1 MHGKTYFQI
10 IWRRDSLPKIRMSSI
25 IKAEN
30 LCFTYPAA
38 EGEAPTEA
46 LRDVSFEIEEGS
58 FVAILGHNGSG
69 KSTLAKLLCMINAPD
84 SGNLWILGK
93 NMTAEDVTE
102 NDIMAARRDIGM
114 VFQNPD
120 NQIVATIIEED
131 VAFGCEN
138 LGIPSEEIR
147 VRVDRALEAV
157 GMTRYARHPSY
168 SLSGGQKQRVAIAG
182 VIAMDRRCII
192 FDESTAM
199 LDPMGRREVMQ
210 IIEKLN
216 KEEGITVITITH
228 YMNEA
233 ALADRIIVMNGGEII
248 GDGTPSEVFSDPE
261 KMWEAGLDVPQTTE
275 LLYKMRK
282 AGLDV
287 PLDVFD
293 PAECAAVI
301 AKAIRAKEG
310 V

>member
-1 MHGKTYFQI
+1 MIYPPEGGQIFLYGKDMTGPEI
-10 IWRRDSLPKIRMSSI
+10 
-25 IKAEN
+25 
-30 LCFTYPAA
+30 
-38 EGEAPTEA
+38 TE
-46 LRDVSFEIEEGS
+46 R
-58 FVAILGHNGSG
+58 
-69 KSTLAKLLCMINAPD
+69 
-84 SGNLWILGK
+84 
-93 NMTAEDVTE
+93 
-102 NDIMAARRDIGM
+102 DIMNARREIGM

-120 NQIVATIIEED
+120 NQIVATVVEED

-138 LGIPSEEIR
+138 LGIPSDQIR
-147 VRVDRALEAV
+147 CRVDEALDIV
-157 GMTRYARHPSY
+157 GMRKYARHAPHK
-168 SLSGGQKQRVAIAG
+168 LSGGQKQRVAIAG
-182 VIAMDRRCII
+182 TIAMKRKIVI

-199 LDPMGRREVMQ
+199 LDPLGRKEVMDTVLR
-210 IIEKLN
+210 LN
-216 KEEGITVITITH
+216 REDGITVLMITH

>member
-1 MHGKTYFQI
+1 M
-10 IWRRDSLPKIRMSSI
+10 SI
-25 IKAEN
+25 IETRD
-30 LCFTYPAA
+30 LSFRYDE
-38 EGEAPTEA
+38 EGGLA
-46 LRDVSFEIEEGS
+46 LDGVNIAIEEGS
-58 FVAILGHNGSG
+58 FTAVLGHNGSG
-69 KSTLAKLLCMINAPD
+69 KSTLAKHLNAILLP
-84 SGNLWILGK
+84 SGGTVYVGGMDTREEDKLFSIRE
-93 NMTAEDVTE
+93 TA
-102 NDIMAARRDIGM
+102 GM

-120 NQIVATIIEED
+120 NQIVATIVEED

-138 LGIPSEEIR
+138 LGIPSAEIR
-147 VRVDRALEAV
+147 RRVDEALEAV
-157 GMTRYARHPSY
+157 GMTKYARHQSY
-168 SLSGGQKQRVAIAG
+168 ALSGGQKQRIAIAG
-182 VIAMDRRCII
+182 TIAMRRKCII

-216 KEEGITVITITH
+216 REEGITVITITH

-233 ALADRIIVMNGGEII
+233 ALADRIIVMNDGKII

-261 KMWEAGLDVPQTTE
+261 KMWNAGLDVPQTTE
-275 LLYKMRK
+275 LLYKLRK

-293 PAECAAVI
+293 PVECAAVI
-301 AKAIRAKEG
+301 QKAMDRAVRQKER

>member
-1 MHGKTYFQI
+1 MKNI
-10 IWRRDSLPKIRMSSI
+10 IEAR
-25 IKAEN
+25 N
-30 LCFTYPAA
+30 LTFSYPAD
-38 EGEAPTEA
+38 EGQPAHQV
-46 LRDVSFEIEEGS
+46 LKGVSFDIEEGS
-58 FVAILGHNGSG
+58 YVAILGHNGSG
-69 KSTLAKLLCMINAPD
+69 KSTLAKLLCMINSPD
-84 SGNLWILGK
+84 SGSLTVMGRD
-93 NMTAEDVTE
+93 MTSPDLTYEE
-102 NDIMAARRDIGM
+102 IMEARRDVGM

-120 NQIVATIIEED
+120 NQIVATIVEED

-138 LGIPSEEIR
+138 LGIPSAEIR
-147 VRVDRALEAV
+147 RRVDEALEAV
-157 GMTRYARHPSY
+157 GMTKYARHQSY
-168 SLSGGQKQRVAIAG
+168 ALSGGQKQRIAIAG
-182 VIAMDRRCII
+182 TIAMRRKCII

-216 KEEGITVITITH
+216 REEGITVITITH

-233 ALADRIIVMNGGEII
+233 ALADRIIVMHDGKII

-261 KMWEAGLDVPQTTE
+261 KMWNAGLDVPQTTE
-275 LLYKMRK
+275 LLYKLRK

-293 PAECAAVI
+293 PVECAAVI
-301 AKAIRAKEG
+301 QKAMDRAVRQKER